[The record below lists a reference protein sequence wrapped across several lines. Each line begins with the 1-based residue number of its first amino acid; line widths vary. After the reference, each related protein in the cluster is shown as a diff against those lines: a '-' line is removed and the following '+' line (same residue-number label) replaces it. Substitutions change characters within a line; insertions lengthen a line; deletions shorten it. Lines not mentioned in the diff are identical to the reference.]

1 MDWLRRARCIGIDPE
16 LFFPVG
22 STGQALA
29 QIEAAKAVCGICPVR
44 IECLEWSL
52 ATGQESGVWGGAS
65 EEERR
70 GLRKAR
76 GLGPVTIAS

>member
-1 MDWLRRARCIGIDPE
+1 VDWLRRARCIGIDPE

-22 STGQALA
+22 STGQALV
-29 QIEAAKAVCGICPVR
+29 QIEAAKAVCGVCPVR
-44 IECLEWSL
+44 IDCLEWSL

-70 GLRKAR
+70 DLRKAR